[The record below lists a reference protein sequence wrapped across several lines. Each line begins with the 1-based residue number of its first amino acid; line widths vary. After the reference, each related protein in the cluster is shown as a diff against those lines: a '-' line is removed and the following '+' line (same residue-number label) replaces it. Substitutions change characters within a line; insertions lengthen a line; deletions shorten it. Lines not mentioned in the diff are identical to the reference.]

1 MTTPTLFSP
10 SNLPTGTLTFLFTDV
25 EGSTRLWELYPEEMR
40 AAMARHDELIESCV
54 VQSGGMVVRPRGEG
68 DSRFAVFQYASDAA
82 IAAIA
87 IQCKFFTAS
96 WPFSEPLRVRM
107 ALHTGEADLREGDY
121 YGSAVNRCAR
131 LRGAAHGG
139 QILISQTTQLL
150 ITEALPD
157 GADLLDLGEHKLKDL
172 HRSERIY
179 QIIIQG
185 LPADFPPLNTP
196 DSFLTNLPI
205 PRNQLI
211 GRNLELETISDLL
224 LLQDVALVTLTG
236 TGGTGK
242 SRLGLQ
248 IALDLR
254 EHFKDGVYLVALE
267 SIRDPKLVIPT
278 IAETLGVRESPGSR
292 PITDILK
299 EFLANK
305 QMLLLLDNFEQVVA
319 AAPYIGDLL
328 EACPRLK
335 ILVTSRTPLRL
346 RAEKELPVS
355 PLMVPTLE
363 DYSNGNSLSQF
374 AAVELFIQRAAAI
387 KPDFT
392 VTNANA
398 PAVAEICHRLDGL
411 PLAIELAAA
420 RIKLL
425 TPQGILTRLE
435 NRFELLRGG
444 TRDLPERQRTLRGA
458 IDWSFN
464 LLNELEKKLFQRLS
478 IFIGGWTL
486 EAAEMVC
493 DIDGDLS
500 QTLYDVLE
508 SLIDNSLV
516 IQIQD
521 SEEGPR
527 FGMLSTIHEYGRE
540 RLMDS
545 EEADTIHYQHA
556 QYYLN
561 FVQKVEPLIR
571 SAERMRWQLVMQ
583 QELGNIREVLGWICR
598 TGKCLEIGQHI
609 VISLGIYWMISGY
622 IPEGQQW
629 CNLITALS
637 DESTPISIHASL
649 LGVAGAIAWVEGE
662 DSSAQA
668 SLDESMELFHRLDDK
683 TVEDKHMF
691 ATVMMIRGLLS
702 AISHDYATAITLYQR
717 AIELSREVNYQWLE
731 VITVCW
737 LGDVAMYENDS
748 DRAMAL
754 YNQSI
759 KLARQLGDPWSLM
772 PSLMSSGQ
780 IALVKGDL
788 ANARSIL
795 NEAEALLRN
804 TGDQWSLSWVLND
817 LGHIMLME
825 GKLDQAGSNFLEGI
839 TLAKVLG
846 NLRVLIIFL
855 AGTAALITKRL
866 KDLSD
871 AHRRDSAELANAGR
885 LCGAT
890 LPYIDRPG
898 VFSWFDS
905 KMLYD
910 ADISQVQSLMDK
922 DLWDKTS
929 SEGQNMSFDQAIDL
943 ALQSL
948 NK

>member
-1 MTTPTLFSP
+1 MTTPTQFSP
-10 SNLPTGTLTFLFTDV
+10 SDLPTGTLTFLFTDV

-40 AAMARHDELIESCV
+40 VAMARHDELIESYV
-54 VQSGGMVVRPRGEG
+54 VQSGGKVVRPRGEG

-87 IQCKFFTAS
+87 IQRKLFTAS

-185 LPADFPPLNTP
+185 LPADFPPLKTP
-196 DSFLTNLPI
+196 DSFLTNLPM

-211 GRNLELETISDLL
+211 GRNLEMETISDLL

-236 TGGTGK
+236 AGGTGK

-254 EHFKDGVYLVALE
+254 ENFEDGVYLVALE

-292 PITDILK
+292 PISDILK
-299 EFLANK
+299 EFLLNK

-319 AAPYIGDLL
+319 AAPSVGDLL

-363 DYSNGNSLSQF
+363 EYSNRSSLSQY

-387 KPDFT
+387 KPDFA

-444 TRDLPERQRTLRGA
+444 TRDLPERQRTLRGT
-458 IDWSFN
+458 IDWSYN

-493 DIDGDLS
+493 DIDGDLT

-540 RLMDS
+540 RLMES
-545 EEADTIHYQHA
+545 QEADTIHYQHA

-571 SAERMRWQLVMQ
+571 SAERMRWQQVMQ
-583 QELGNIREVLGWICR
+583 QELGNVRGVLEWICR
-598 TGKCLEIGQHI
+598 TGKCVEIGQHI
-609 VISLGIYWMISGY
+609 VITLGIYWMISGY
-622 IPEGQQW
+622 IAEGQQW

-637 DESTPISIHASL
+637 DESTPISIRAGL
-649 LGVAGAIAWVEGE
+649 LGVAGEIAWMQG
-662 DSSAQA
+662 DHSS
-668 SLDESMELFHRLDDK
+668 SKTNLDESLELLHRLDDK
-683 TVEDKHMF
+683 TLEDKHIL
-691 ATVMMIRGLLS
+691 ATVTMIRGLLAATS
-702 AISHDYATAITLYQR
+702 RDYETATTLYQR
-717 AIELSREVNYQWLE
+717 VIELCEDINDQWLE
-731 VITVCW
+731 VITISW
-737 LGDVAMYENDS
+737 LGDIALYKNDS

-759 KLARQLGDPWSLM
+759 KLARQQGDPWSLM

-804 TGDQWSLSWVLND
+804 TGDHWSLSWVLND

-825 GKLDQAGSNFLEGI
+825 GKLDQAVSNFVEGI
-839 TLAKVLG
+839 TLAKVMG
-846 NLRVLIIFL
+846 NLRVLVISL
-855 AGTAALITKRL
+855 AGTAALIAKRL
-866 KDLSD
+866 KDLPD
-871 AHRRDSAELANAGR
+871 AHRQVSAELAIAGR

-905 KMLYD
+905 KLLYD
-910 ADISQVQSLMDK
+910 ADIAQVQSLLDK

-929 SEGQNMSFDQAIDL
+929 SEGQSMSFEQVIDL

-948 NK
+948 KE

>member
-1 MTTPTLFSP
+1 
-10 SNLPTGTLTFLFTDV
+10 
-25 EGSTRLWELYPEEMR
+25 
-40 AAMARHDELIESCV
+40 
-54 VQSGGMVVRPRGEG
+54 
-68 DSRFAVFQYASDAA
+68 
-82 IAAIA
+82 
-87 IQCKFFTAS
+87 
-96 WPFSEPLRVRM
+96 M

-185 LPADFPPLNTP
+185 LPADFPPLKTP
-196 DSFLTNLPI
+196 DSFLTNLPM
-205 PRNQLI
+205 PRNPLI

-236 TGGTGK
+236 AGGTGK

-254 EHFKDGVYLVALE
+254 ENFEDGVYLVALE

-278 IAETLGVRESPGSR
+278 IAETLGVRESLGSR

-299 EFLANK
+299 EFLLNK

-319 AAPYIGDLL
+319 AAPSVGDLL

-363 DYSNGNSLSQF
+363 EYSNRSSLSQY

-387 KPDFT
+387 KPDFA

-444 TRDLPERQRTLRGA
+444 TRDLPERQRTLRGT
-458 IDWSFN
+458 IDWSYN

-493 DIDGDLS
+493 DIDGDLT

-540 RLMDS
+540 RLMES
-545 EEADTIHYQHA
+545 QEADTIHYQHA

-571 SAERMRWQLVMQ
+571 SAERMRWQQVMQ
-583 QELGNIREVLGWICR
+583 QELGNVRGVLEWICR
-598 TGKCLEIGQHI
+598 TGKCVEIGQHI
-609 VISLGIYWMISGY
+609 VITLGIYWMISGY
-622 IPEGQQW
+622 IAEGQQW

-637 DESTPISIHASL
+637 DESTPISIRAGL
-649 LGVAGAIAWVEGE
+649 LGVAGEIAWMQG
-662 DSSAQA
+662 DHSS
-668 SLDESMELFHRLDDK
+668 SKTNLDESLELLHRLDDK
-683 TVEDKHMF
+683 TLEDKHIL
-691 ATVMMIRGLLS
+691 ATVTMIRGLLAATS
-702 AISHDYATAITLYQR
+702 RDYETATTLYQR
-717 AIELSREVNYQWLE
+717 VIELCEDINDQWLE
-731 VITVCW
+731 VITISW
-737 LGDVAMYENDS
+737 LGDIALYKNDS

-759 KLARQLGDPWSLM
+759 KLARQQGDPWSLM

-804 TGDQWSLSWVLND
+804 TGDHWSLSWVLND

-825 GKLDQAGSNFLEGI
+825 GKLDQAVSNFVEGI
-839 TLAKVLG
+839 TLAKVMG
-846 NLRVLIIFL
+846 NLRVLVISL
-855 AGTAALITKRL
+855 AGTAALIAKRL
-866 KDLSD
+866 KDLPD
-871 AHRRDSAELANAGR
+871 AHRQVSAELAIAGR

-905 KMLYD
+905 KLLYD
-910 ADISQVQSLMDK
+910 ADIAQVQSLLDK

-929 SEGQNMSFDQAIDL
+929 SEGQSMSFDQAIDL